1 MELNIKL
8 NQGEVQDILNV
19 LGELPSKSGAWPLMM
34 KIQAQAQAQLPEPED
49 EPVDGEEPEEAA
61 VVQ

>member
-8 NQGEVQDILNV
+8 NQTEVQDVLNV

-34 KIQAQAQAQLPEPED
+34 KIQAQAQAQVPEPEEK
-49 EPVDGEEPEEAA
+49 EPAEDEEAA

>member
-8 NQGEVQDILNV
+8 NQTEVQDILNV

-34 KIQAQAQAQLPEPED
+34 KIQAQAQAQLPEPVE
-49 EPVDGEEPEEAA
+49 GEEPEEAA